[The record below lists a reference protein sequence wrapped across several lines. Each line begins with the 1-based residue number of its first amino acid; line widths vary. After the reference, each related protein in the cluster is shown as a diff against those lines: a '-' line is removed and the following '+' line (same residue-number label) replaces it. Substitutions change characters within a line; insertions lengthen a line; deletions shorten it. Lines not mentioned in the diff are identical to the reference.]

1 MPLDNLS
8 GLLDG
13 LVTTDASAMPP
24 AFARRV
30 TRRRWM
36 RRAILGGAPVVAI
49 VACLTAVVMLHR
61 PEPAPD
67 PVPHPT
73 PIAQAPAPKVFGD
86 NSFAT
91 LSRAGLS
98 APALQ
103 DIPAPRTGQ
112 TFAPVRA
119 EPPLRAFDVARVLR
133 GL

>member
-36 RRAILGGAPVVAI
+36 RRATRGGAAAVALI
-49 VACLTAVVMLHR
+49 ACVTAVVLLSQ
-61 PEPAPD
+61 PTPAPIPD
-67 PVPHPT
+67 PAPIAEAPT
-73 PIAQAPAPKVFGD
+73 PKSFGD
-86 NSFAT
+86 TSLAV

-98 APALQ
+98 SPALQ
-103 DIPAPRTGQ
+103 DAPSGRSVE
-112 TFAPVRA
+112 TFAPART
-119 EPPLRAFDVARVLR
+119 EPPLRAFEVARVLR